1 MAFADTGHAERFFRF
16 WGEIV
21 MRHNLMGRKLGR
33 STKHRK
39 ALFRNLAA
47 ELFRHE
53 RIKTTEAK
61 AKSVQPI
68 AERLITLARRGDL
81 HARRLAA
88 REIYDPA
95 VLQKLFD
102 EIGPRVRDREGG
114 YTRIY
119 KLGPRHGDAAHM
131 ALIELVDRA

>member
-1 MAFADTGHAERFFRF
+1 
-16 WGEIV
+16 
-21 MRHNLMGRKLGR
+21 MRHNVMGRKLGR

-39 ALFRNLAA
+39 SLFRNLTT
-47 ELFRHE
+47 ELFRHN

-61 AKSVQPI
+61 AKTIQPI

-88 REIYDPA
+88 RDLHDPEI
-95 VLQKLFD
+95 LRKLFD
-102 EIGPRVRDREGG
+102 EIAPEMQDRNGG

-119 KLGPRHGDAAHM
+119 KLGPRRGDAANM
-131 ALIELVDRA
+131 ALIELIL